1 MLLSFMT
8 NFHSSARTIASNN
21 LFPLSTPMTAWRVKE
36 GAMAVF
42 AIATINGS
50 PQGARRYLFDVA
62 PPDVLFGMA
71 TRLEGQSHQLI
82 AVAYEETHLV
92 SIALVDWVGQAIT
105 EPNGGGESLL
115 ECLQQW
121 SDRLGAVIR
130 GADISFNGI
139 NVAGL
144 DSLESVC
151 ECLERF
157 HADFLLCLHQLDQK
171 EALTRSEQFQLR
183 QQLNQA
189 ASDRALDHLTSIFR
203 RQTAASLATG
213 TALLMAAGAVG
224 RAMGMEIRPPAKSED
239 FQGLKDPLEAIA
251 RASRMRTRQVIL
263 RGAWWQFD
271 AGPILAYTAQDERP
285 VALLPIN
292 GNRYE
297 IFDPEQQRRTPLN
310 ANTAQ
315 LISPIAYVFYR
326 PFPDKVLTVL
336 EIFKFATK
344 GTLRDVVI
352 VFILG
357 AVTSILGMVIPQATG
372 ILIDNA
378 IPNADRGLIFQIGLG
393 LLAVNFGSILLGL
406 VENVA
411 TARAQTFAEMQT
423 QAATWDRLLKLPAP
437 FFRNFSIGDLQL
449 RVSGIN
455 QLHQILTG
463 TVMSSLFNS
472 FFSLLNLGLLLS
484 YNGKLTL
491 VAIAV
496 AAINIAITFFS
507 FFISRQK
514 MIPMQELAGELSG
527 LTVQLIGAVTKLR
540 VAGAEERAFAY
551 WSQKFSQQLNLTLS
565 TEAIEDGITLFNNI
579 LPTVSSVAVYAI
591 AVMLI
596 VEAQAQ
602 GERGFSTGTF
612 LAFNVAFGTFVG
624 GVTGLSNAAIQL
636 MTVNVIWERVKP
648 ILEAQPEVNDRK
660 ADPGILLGEV
670 KLDRV
675 SFRYAPDRPLAINK
689 VTIEAKAGEFIA
701 IVGPSGG
708 GKSTIV
714 RLLLGFE
721 QPEAGT
727 IYYDHRDLS
736 GLDIW
741 ALRRQLGV
749 VLQNSR
755 INSGSIFKNISSN
768 AIVTMDEAWAAAKM
782 AGLAEDIEQMPMGMH
797 TVVSEGGS
805 NLSGGQRQR
814 LFIARSLVLKPKILI
829 FDEATSALDNRTQAI
844 VIESL
849 AQLKV
854 TRIVVAHRL
863 STIRYADR
871 IYVIVGGEVK
881 QVGNFEELMSQP
893 GMFADLMA
901 RQMA

>member
-1 MLLSFMT
+1 
-8 NFHSSARTIASNN
+8 
-21 LFPLSTPMTAWRVKE
+21 
-36 GAMAVF
+36 MAVF

>member
-1 MLLSFMT
+1 MTHLLEFYSDRQVIKSNSPFHLDT
-8 NFHSSARTIASNN
+8 ND
-21 LFPLSTPMTAWRVKE
+21 TAWMLKG

-42 AIATINGS
+42 AIATINGKE
-50 PQGARRYLFDVA
+50 QGVRRHLFDVNSG
-62 PPDVLFGMA
+62 DVLFSIA
-71 TRLEGQSHQLI
+71 TVLEGQSHRLI
-82 AVAYEETHLV
+82 AIAYEETHLGAITL
-92 SIALVDWVGQAIT
+92 SDWVNQVIDHN
-105 EPNGGGESLL
+105 NGFQELL
-115 ECLQQW
+115 FQTLQQW
-121 SDRLGAVIR
+121 STRLVGVVQE
-130 GADISFNGI
+130 ADISLNSI
-139 NVAGL
+139 NVEGL
-144 DSLESVC
+144 DSLESVS

-157 HADFLLCLHQLDQK
+157 HTDFLLCLHQLDQK
-171 EALTRSEQFQLR
+171 EVLRRAEQFQLR
-183 QQLNQA
+183 QQLNLE
-189 ASDRALDHLTSIFR
+189 ASDRALNHLTSIFR
-203 RQTAASLATG
+203 RQKAESLGEG

-224 RAMGMEIRPPAKSED
+224 KAMGIEIRPPAKSENL
-239 FQGLKDPLEAIA
+239 QRLKDPLEAIA

-271 AGPILAYTAQDERP
+271 AGPILAYTAQDQRP

-297 IFDPEQQRRTPLN
+297 IFDPEQQRRIPLT

-357 AVTSILGMVIPQATG
+357 AVTAILGMVIPQATG

-378 IPNADRGLIFQIGLG
+378 IPSADRGLIFQIGLG
-393 LLAVNFGSILLGL
+393 LLAVNFGSTLLGL

-411 TARAQTFAEMQT
+411 TARAQAFAEVQT

-437 FFRNFSIGDLQL
+437 FFRKYTIGDLQS

-463 TVMSSLFNS
+463 TVMGSLFNS

-484 YNGKLTL
+484 YNAQLTL

-514 MIPMQELAGELSG
+514 MIPMQEMAGELSG

-551 WSQKFSQQLNLTLS
+551 WSQKFSQQLNLMLS

-579 LPTVSSVAVYAI
+579 LSTVSSMAIYALAVI
-591 AVMLI
+591 LI
-596 VEAQAQ
+596 VQAQAQ
-602 GERGFSTGTF
+602 GEKGFSTGTF

-636 MTVNVIWERVKP
+636 MTVSVIWERVKP
-648 ILEAQPEVNDRK
+648 ILEAEPEVNDRK

-675 SFRYAPDRPLAINK
+675 CFRYAPDRPLAIDK

-701 IVGPSGG
+701 LVGPSGG

-727 IYYDHRDLS
+727 IYYDNRDLA

-755 INSGSIFKNISSN
+755 INTGSIFKNISSS

-797 TVVSEGGS
+797 TVISEGGS

-863 STIRYADR
+863 STIRNADR
-871 IYVIVGGEVK
+871 IYVIVAGEVK

>member
-1 MLLSFMT
+1 MT

>member
-1 MLLSFMT
+1 MT
-8 NFHSSARTIASNN
+8 NFHSSSQAIESNSP
-21 LFPLSTPMTAWRVKE
+21 FPLDTPDTVWMVKE

-42 AIATINGS
+42 AIATTNGS

-62 PPDVLFGMA
+62 PPDMLFGMA

-92 SIALVDWVGQAIT
+92 SIALVDWLAQAIT
-105 EPNGGGESLL
+105 EPNSEGESLL
-115 ECLQQW
+115 ECLPQW
-121 SDRLGAVIR
+121 ADRLGAVIQA
-130 GADISFNGI
+130 ADISLNGI
-139 NVAGL
+139 NLAGL
-144 DSLESVC
+144 DTLESVS

-157 HADFLLCLHQLDQK
+157 NADFLLCLHQLDQK
-171 EALTRSEQFQLR
+171 EALTRSEQFRLR
-183 QQLNQA
+183 QQLNQEA
-189 ASDRALDHLTSIFR
+189 NDRALVNLTSIFR
-203 RQTAASLATG
+203 RQAVESLAAG

-224 RAMGMEIRPPAKSED
+224 KAMGIEIRPPAKSED
-239 FQGLKDPLEAIA
+239 LKRLKDPLEAIA

-263 RGAWWQFD
+263 RGAWWKFD

-310 ANTAQ
+310 PNTAQ
-315 LISPIAYVFYR
+315 LISPVAYVFYR

-357 AVTSILGMVIPQATG
+357 AFTALLGMVIPQATG
-372 ILIDNA
+372 ILIDHA

-411 TARAQTFAEMQT
+411 TARAQAFAEVQT

-437 FFRNFSIGDLQL
+437 FFRKYSIGDLQS

-463 TVMSSLFNS
+463 TVMGSLFNS
-472 FFSLLNLGLLLS
+472 FFALLNLGLLLS

-496 AAINIAITFFS
+496 AAINIAVTFFS

-551 WSQKFSQQLNLTLS
+551 WSQKFSQQLNLMLS
-565 TEAIEDGITLFNNI
+565 TEAIEDSITLFNKM
-579 LPTVSSVAVYAI
+579 LSTVSSMAIYAI

-596 VEAQAQ
+596 VQAQAQ

-624 GVTGLSNAAIQL
+624 GVTGLSNAAIEL
-636 MTVNVIWERVKP
+636 MTVSVIWERVKP
-648 ILEAQPEVNDRK
+648 ILEAEPEVNDRK
-660 ADPGILLGEV
+660 ADPGNLLGEV
-670 KLDRV
+670 KLDQV

-701 IVGPSGG
+701 LVGPSGG
-708 GKSTIV
+708 GKSTVV

-727 IYYDHRDLS
+727 IYYDNRDLL

-741 ALRRQLGV
+741 AVRRQLGV

-844 VIESL
+844 VIDSL

-871 IYVIVGGEVK
+871 IYVIVAGEVK